1 MTNFNNI
8 IKEYCIQIPIIQ
20 RDYAQGRGV
29 DEISDIRNIFLE
41 TILSNLLQEKTLHLD
56 FVYGSIKPQTDKT
69 VFVPLDGQQRLTTLF
84 LLHWYLGKKE
94 NKDIQFLSNFTYETR
109 SSSREF
115 CNKLIQAKIDFTS
128 SNLIEQ
134 IKDSSWFMPFWDN
147 DPTIKSM
154 FRMIQDIHKM
164 FNEYDLFEKL
174 NLITFEFFELE
185 KFGLDDDLYIK
196 MNARGK
202 PLTKFENFK
211 ATFEQLLNKVDIE
224 LEQQF
229 ARKIDNEWTN
239 NFWSYKDKNFLIDS
253 AFMNYFYFI
262 SEMLYIKEQKV
273 EKELQVLELKSLIP
287 TIYSTKSNITF
298 LFGALDSIEKINS
311 IMNDVF
317 SSYFEINKVAL
328 FDANTNLL
336 EKIIKSEKGNLI
348 NLQQKILLYV
358 IINECV
364 TLNDEL
370 NIDILRDKLRVARN
384 LTERI
389 RSLKQSQLTYTAT
402 LKYENLHQ
410 IIKSLLSINTRVYDY
425 LISNTFE
432 ISGTQITKL
441 SLEQEIKKAK
451 ILSENPDLK
460 QDIERFEDYHYIRG
474 DLSNFLIENI
484 DDFKYA
490 CHKIPQIF
498 ENSDDLISRSLLTIN
513 DYKLWRGWSGGSSKF
528 FFGKKGYWDIIL
540 TATNKDYSNIDKEFF
555 VQYLKKYK
563 NSNEDLQTMIQGYI
577 SNETVKNW
585 KYYFIKYD
593 AFLSRDNKLS
603 QDNNLFAWYDDYS
616 LEKMGGTNLNAF
628 HFNPYLKAVAVMAN
642 INYSPYKWDGYS
654 KLQVHSK
661 MTEFYCEKNGWT
673 ITFSPSL
680 EDEKIQLLVKDF
692 DLKQNI
698 LKKYILVHIEGEDII
713 EKARDFI
720 NALKQL

>member
-1 MTNFNNI
+1 MTNFNKI

-20 RDYAQGRGV
+20 RDYAQGRG
-29 DEISDIRNIFLE
+29 DNEINEIRNNFLE
-41 TILSNLLQEKTLHLD
+41 TILSNLLEEKTLHLD
-56 FVYGSIKPQTDKT
+56 FVYGSIKHQTNKT
-69 VFVPLDGQQRLTTLF
+69 IFVPLDGQQRITTLF
-84 LLHWYLGKKE
+84 LLHWYFGKKE
-94 NKDIQFLSNFTYETR
+94 NKDIEFLSNFTYETR

-115 CNKLIQAKIDFTS
+115 CNKLVHATIDFTS
-128 SNLIEQ
+128 FNLIEQ

-164 FNEYDLFEKL
+164 FNEYDLYDKL

-202 PLTKFENFK
+202 PLTRFENFK
-211 ATFEQLLNKVDIE
+211 ATFEQLLKKVDKE

-229 ARKIDNEWTN
+229 TRKIDNNWTN
-239 NFWSYKDKNFLIDS
+239 NFWAYKDKNFLIDS
-253 AFMNYFYFI
+253 AYMNYFYFI

-273 EKELQVLELKSLIP
+273 DKELQVLELKSLIP
-287 TIYSTKSNITF
+287 TIYTAKPNILF
-298 LFGALDSIEKINS
+298 LFRALDLIGKINS
-311 IMNDVF
+311 VISNVF
-317 SSYFEINKVAL
+317 SNNFEINKVAL
-328 FDANTNLL
+328 FDVNTNLL
-336 EKIIKSEKGNLI
+336 EKIIKNEKSNLI
-348 NLQQKILLYV
+348 NLQQKILLFIV
-358 IINECV
+358 INECV
-364 TLNDEL
+364 TLDDEL
-370 NIDILRDKLRVARN
+370 NMDILRDKLRVARN

-389 RSLKQSQLTYTAT
+389 RSLKQSQITYTAT

-425 LISNTFE
+425 LISNKFE

-451 ILSENPDLK
+451 MLSDFPELK
-460 QDIERFEDYHYIRG
+460 FDIEKFEDYHYIRG

-490 CHKIPQIF
+490 CHQIPQIF
-498 ENSDDLISRSLLTIN
+498 ENTDDLISRSLLTVN

-563 NSNEDLQTMIQGYI
+563 NSNENLQTMIQGYI
-577 SNETVKNW
+577 SDETVKNW
-585 KYYFIKYD
+585 KYYFIKYNV
-593 AFLSRDNKLS
+593 FLSRDNKLS

-628 HFNPYLKAVAVMAN
+628 HFNPYLKAVAILSD
-642 INYSPYKWDGYS
+642 INYNLYKWDGYS
-654 KLQVHSK
+654 KLQIRVK
-661 MTEFYCEKNGWT
+661 ITEFYCKNDGWI
-673 ITFSPSL
+673 ITFSSSL
-680 EDEKIQLLVKDF
+680 NEDSIQKIVTDF
-692 DLKQNI
+692 NLEQYVQN
-698 LKKYILVHIEGEDII
+698 KYILKHNFNEDII
-713 EKARDFI
+713 ENAINFI
-720 NALKQL
+720 IYIKKI

>member
-1 MTNFNNI
+1 MTNFNKI

-20 RDYAQGRGV
+20 RDYAQGRGD
-29 DEISDIRNIFLE
+29 DEISEIRNNFLD
-41 TILSNLLQEKTLHLD
+41 TILSNLLQDKTLHLD
-56 FVYGSIKPQTDKT
+56 FVYGSIKHQTDKT

-94 NKDIQFLSNFTYETR
+94 NKDVEFLSNFTYETR

-115 CNKLIQAKIDFTS
+115 CNKLIHANIDFTS

-154 FRMIQDIHKM
+154 FRMIQDIHRM
-164 FNEYDLFEKL
+164 FNKYDLFEKL

-211 ATFEQLLNKVDIE
+211 ATFEQLLSKVDQE

-239 NFWSYKDKNFLIDS
+239 NFWAYKDKNFLIDS
-253 AFMNYFYFI
+253 SFMNYFYFV
-262 SEMLYIKEQKV
+262 SEMLYVKEHKV
-273 EKELQVLELKSLIP
+273 EKELQVLGLKSLIP
-287 TIYSTKSNITF
+287 TIYETRPNILF
-298 LFGALDSIEKINS
+298 LFRALNLIEKINS
-311 IMNDVF
+311 VISDVF
-317 SSYFEINKVAL
+317 SNNFEINKVAL

-336 EKIIKSEKGNLI
+336 EKIIKNEKGNLI
-348 NLQQKILLYV
+348 NLQQKILLFV

-364 TLNDEL
+364 EL
-370 NIDILRDKLRVARN
+370 DNHFNIDILRDKIRVARN

-402 LKYENLHQ
+402 IKYENLHQ
-410 IIKSLLSINTRVYDY
+410 IIKSLISINTNVYDY
-425 LISNTFE
+425 LINNTFE
-432 ISGTQITKL
+432 ISGTQITKI

-451 ILSENPDLK
+451 MLSISPNLK
-460 QDIERFEDYHYIRG
+460 QDMEKFEDYHYIRG
-474 DLSNFLIENI
+474 DLSNFISDDIEEFN
-484 DDFKYA
+484 YA
-490 CHKIPQIF
+490 CKKIPVIF
-498 ENSDDLISRSLLTIN
+498 ENSDELIARSMLVIK
-513 DYKLWRGWSGGSSKF
+513 DYKLWRGWAGGSNKY
-528 FFGKKGYWDIIL
+528 FFGKKGLWDIIL
-540 TATNKDYSNIDKEFF
+540 TATNKEYSSIDKDFF
-555 VQYLKKYK
+555 AKYLSKYK
-563 NSNEDLQTMIQGYI
+563 NSSEDLQTMI
-577 SNETVKNW
+577 NEYFSSATVKNW
-585 KYYFIKYD
+585 LYYFIKYD
-593 AFLSRDNKLS
+593 AFLSNENKLS

-628 HFNPYLKAVAVMAN
+628 HLNPYLKAVAVIAN

-654 KLQVHSK
+654 KLQIHAK
-661 MTEFYCEKNGWT
+661 MTEFYCEKNGWN
-673 ITFSPSL
+673 ITFSPNL
-680 EDEKIQLLVKDF
+680 NEEKIQKLVNGF
-692 DLKQNI
+692 GLKHNV
-698 LKKYILVHIEGEDII
+698 LKIYILEHADGEDMI
-713 EKARDFI
+713 EKACEFI
-720 NALKQL
+720 RALSH

>member
-20 RDYAQGRGV
+20 RDYAQGRGD
-29 DEISDIRNIFLE
+29 DEINEIRNNFLE
-41 TILSNLLQEKTLHLD
+41 TILLNLLQEKTLHLD
-56 FVYGSIKPQTDKT
+56 FVYGSIKHQIDKT

-94 NKDIQFLSNFTYETR
+94 NRDIEFLSNFTYETR

-115 CNKLIQAKIDFTS
+115 CNKLIHANIDFTA

-164 FNEYDLFEKL
+164 FNEYALYEKMD
-174 NLITFEFFELE
+174 LITFEFFELE

-211 ATFEQLLNKVDIE
+211 ATFEQLLNKVDKE

-239 NFWSYKDKNFLIDS
+239 NFWAYKDKNFLIDS

-273 EKELQVLELKSLIP
+273 DKELQVLELKSLIP
-287 TIYSTKSNITF
+287 TIYSTKHNILF
-298 LFGALDSIEKINS
+298 LFRALDLIGKINIVIS
-311 IMNDVF
+311 DVF
-317 SSYFEINKVAL
+317 SKNFEIDKVAL
-328 FDANTNLL
+328 FDVNTNLL
-336 EKIIKSEKGNLI
+336 EKIIKNEKGNLI
-348 NLQQKILLYV
+348 NLQQKILLFV

-364 TLNDEL
+364 KLDDEFNL
-370 NIDILRDKLRVARN
+370 DILKDKLRVARN

-410 IIKSLLSINTRVYDY
+410 IIKSLISINTNVYNF
-425 LISNTFE
+425 LINNTFE
-432 ISGTQITKL
+432 ISGTQITKM

-451 ILSENPDLK
+451 MLLIEPDLK
-460 QDIERFEDYHYIRG
+460 QDMEMLEDYHYIRG
-474 DLSNFLIENI
+474 DLSNFIS
-484 DDFKYA
+484 DDLVEFKYA
-490 CHKIPQIF
+490 CNKIPVIF
-498 ENSDDLISRSLLTIN
+498 EKSDELIARSMLVIK
-513 DYKLWRGWSGGSSKF
+513 DYKLWRGWSGGSSKY

-540 TATNKDYSNIDKEFF
+540 TATNKEYSNINKEFF
-555 VQYLKKYK
+555 TQYLKKFK
-563 NSNEDLQTMIQGYI
+563 NSNEDLQIMIQGYI
-577 SNETVKNW
+577 SDETLKNW
-585 KYYFIKYD
+585 QYYFIKYD

-628 HFNPYLKAVAVMAN
+628 HFNPYLKAAAVMAN

-654 KLQVHSK
+654 KLQIHSK
-661 MTEFYCEKNGWT
+661 MTELYCEKIGWT

-680 EDEKIQLLVKDF
+680 EEKKIQLLVKQF

-698 LKKYILVHIEGEDII
+698 LNKYILEHLAGEDII

-720 NALKQL
+720 IALKQL

>member
-1 MTNFNNI
+1 M
-8 IKEYCIQIPIIQ
+8 
-20 RDYAQGRGV
+20 
-29 DEISDIRNIFLE
+29 L
-41 TILSNLLQEKTLHLD
+41 IL
-56 FVYGSIKPQTDKT
+56 I
-69 VFVPLDGQQRLTTLF
+69 
-84 LLHWYLGKKE
+84 
-94 NKDIQFLSNFTYETR
+94 
-109 SSSREF
+109 
-115 CNKLIQAKIDFTS
+115 
-128 SNLIEQ
+128 
-134 IKDSSWFMPFWDN
+134 
-147 DPTIKSM
+147 
-154 FRMIQDIHKM
+154 
-164 FNEYDLFEKL
+164 
-174 NLITFEFFELE
+174 
-185 KFGLDDDLYIK
+185 
-196 MNARGK
+196 
-202 PLTKFENFK
+202 
-211 ATFEQLLNKVDIE
+211 
-224 LEQQF
+224 
-229 ARKIDNEWTN
+229 
-239 NFWSYKDKNFLIDS
+239 
-253 AFMNYFYFI
+253 YF
-262 SEMLYIKEQKV
+262 
-273 EKELQVLELKSLIP
+273 
-287 TIYSTKSNITF
+287 
-298 LFGALDSIEKINS
+298 
-311 IMNDVF
+311 
-317 SSYFEINKVAL
+317 
-328 FDANTNLL
+328 

-348 NLQQKILLYV
+348 NLQQKILLFV

-364 TLNDEL
+364 TLADEL

-680 EDEKIQLLVKDF
+680 EEEKIKSLVKDF

-698 LKKYILVHIEGEDII
+698 LKKYILDHIEGEDII

-720 NALKQL
+720 NALKHL